1 MSNQDHKD
9 AENERL
15 NNLDILEA
23 SEQRQV
29 EFEKAGRTYPPN
41 PVTLLDGHTVVSLN
55 DDSSQIVLDSLGMP
69 VKYIRGDLEFNVI
82 LIPKDEDED
91 NQLKE

>member
-9 AENERL
+9 AENERMD
-15 NNLDILEA
+15 NLDRLEA
-23 SEQRQV
+23 SEKRQE

-41 PVTLLDGHTVVSLN
+41 PVNFPDDHKVIDLD

-69 VKYIRGDLEFNVI
+69 VKYIHGDLEFNVA
-82 LIPKDEDED
+82 LIPEDKDED
-91 NQLKE
+91 N